1 MKAVFVDRDG
11 VVNEPVWDARTE
23 SFESPY
29 RPEDVALVPGAADA
43 LARLRDAGYRLVLV
57 SNQPAAA
64 KGNVTRAALDA
75 VHERVAEVLRN
86 EGVHLDGVYYCHH
99 HPDFTGPCDCRKPA
113 PGLLL
118 RAADELG
125 LELEESWMIG
135 DADTDVAAAHAA
147 GSLAVLVAHPRTA
160 HRRNGAVGDLTAPDL
175 AGAAAL
181 IAS

>member
-11 VVNEPVWDARTE
+11 VINEPVWDVD

-29 RPEDVALVPGAADA
+29 RPEDVILVPGAAEA
-43 LARLRDAGYRLVLV
+43 LARLRDAGFALVLV

-64 KGNVTRAALDA
+64 KGKATREALDA
-75 VHERVAEVLRN
+75 VHERVMDALRI
-86 EGVHLDGVYYCHH
+86 ELDGVYYCHH

-125 LELEESWMIG
+125 LELSESWMIG
-135 DADTDVAAAHAA
+135 DADTDVAAARSA
-147 GSLAVLVAHPRTA
+147 GTHAVLVTHPRTG
-160 HRRNGAVGDLTAPDL
+160 HRRSGAEADLIAPDL

>member
-1 MKAVFVDRDG
+1 MSRSCPA
-11 VVNEPVWDARTE
+11 PRT
-23 SFESPY
+23 
-29 RPEDVALVPGAADA
+29 ALR
-43 LARLRDAGYRLVLV
+43 RLRDAGFALVLV

-75 VHERVAEVLRN
+75 VHERVMDALRI
-86 EGVHLDGVYYCHH
+86 EGVQLDGVYYCHH

-125 LELEESWMIG
+125 LELSESWMIG
-135 DADTDVAAAHAA
+135 DADTDVAAARAA
-147 GSLAVLVAHPRTA
+147 GAQAVLVAHPRTA
-160 HRRNGAVGDLTAPDL
+160 HRRNGAVPDLTAPDL

>member
-11 VVNEPVWDARTE
+11 VINEPVWDPLTE
-23 SFESPY
+23 TYESPL

-43 LARLRDAGYRLVLV
+43 LARLRDAGYLLVLV

-64 KGNVTRAALDA
+64 KGTATRAALDA
-75 VHERVAEVLRN
+75 VHERVVDALRI
-86 EGVHLDGVYYCHH
+86 ELDGVYYCHH

-118 RAADELG
+118 RAAGDLG
-125 LELEESWMIG
+125 LELSESWMIG

-147 GSLAVLVAHPRTA
+147 GALAVLVQHPRTA
-160 HRRNGAVGDLTAPDL
+160 HRRHGALPDLTAPDL

-181 IAS
+181 IGS